1 MAQASTRGHIPTSC
15 LFANL
20 SAMLF
25 YLTSCILVCCTL
37 EVTASRL
44 KTASLHIQ
52 ESTFCDASHVYQF
65 DTRPNVRRCRDSTSG
80 QFVRSV
86 CCVASCAAELI
97 YRFDREGQRCRTD
110 VNGNGF
116 YDEIAPTECCAEG
129 CNGHKTYFFNAT
141 VNRCRDS
148 NGHFATTA
156 CCQNGC
162 DPSARFDWDVAS
174 KRCRNMKLGQ
184 YANTNCCSEGCA
196 PTLPYAWDSNVQ
208 RCRTDINHNG
218 RFDLFAPTACCVEG
232 CASGAPPYAFDTS
245 VKRCR
250 GSDGRFAST
259 QCCA

>member
-1 MAQASTRGHIPTSC
+1 MCGPQ
-15 LFANL
+15 LFLLLAL
-20 SAMLF
+20 CATKAF
-25 YLTSCILVCCTL
+25 
-37 EVTASRL
+37 AARL
-44 KTASLHIQ
+44 KPAQGDAMTSK
-52 ESTFCDASHVYQF
+52 SCDASHTYAF
-65 DTRPNVRRCRDSTSG
+65 DARPFVRRCRDLTTG
-80 QFVRSV
+80 KFAVGG
-86 CCVASCAAELI
+86 CCSESCAPSLPFQWDAG
-97 YRFDREGQRCRTD
+97 DQRCLTD
-110 VNGNGF
+110 IKGNGVF
-116 YDEIAPTECCAEG
+116 DSPAPTECCAEG
-129 CNGHKTYFFNAT
+129 CNPSMTYFYNLT
-141 VNRCRDS
+141 VSRCRGSD
-148 NGHFATTA
+148 GRFATTH
-156 CCQNGC
+156 CCEGGC
-162 DPSARFDWDVAS
+162 DATAEFQWDPVS